1 MCQGGDFTNHNGT
14 GGKSI
19 YGKEDDES
27 FSDTSSISFVLA
39 DELENDFEGD
49 ESASEVEDVG
59 NYYDD
64 SNVTLSSE
72 GSVVTKAAYVLF
84 YQRRDMSNS
93 NVLKS
98 DKLCNGPSMEVEEP
112 NAVRL
117 LNISYDQESYP

>member
-59 NYYDD
+59 KEDN
-64 SNVTLSSE
+64 NCLCESE
-72 GSVVTKAAYVLF
+72 EYATF
-84 YQRRDMSNS
+84 YFI
-93 NVLKS
+93 K
-98 DKLCNGPSMEVEEP
+98 EET
-112 NAVRL
+112 
-117 LNISYDQESYP
+117 